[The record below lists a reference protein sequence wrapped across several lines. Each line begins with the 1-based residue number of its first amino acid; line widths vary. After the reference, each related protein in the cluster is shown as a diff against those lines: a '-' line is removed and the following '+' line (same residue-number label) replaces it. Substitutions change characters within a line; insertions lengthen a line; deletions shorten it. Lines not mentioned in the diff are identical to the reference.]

1 MEMGQ
6 GISHGIATLV
16 AEELNLPVAAIQ
28 VVGGAGNIAAYGN
41 LAWGGAAQGTG
52 GSTGTPSSWER
63 YRRAGAAARIMLV
76 QAAAQAWGVPVA
88 QVSTQDGVLSAGA
101 RRATYGEMAARAAAL
116 PLPAEV
122 PLKPAAQWT
131 RIGRDSTERVHAAD
145 KVNGRFRYT
154 LDIRLPGMLTAVVA
168 HPPRF
173 GARVASFDATAARA
187 VPGVTDVVQ
196 IPRGVAV
203 VAQNTWAALKGREA
217 LSVTWDESA
226 AETRGSAELLAEYR
240 AAAARPG
247 RVAAARGDA
256 PAALAAGRV
265 VEADY
270 AFPYLAHAALEPLDA
285 VVSREGDVI
294 NVWGGHQIP
303 DLYQAIAAQ
312 AAGTTPDRVRLH
324 VMPTGGGFGRR
335 AVADGE
341 IVAEAVA
348 TARAIGFRAPV
359 RLMWTREDDMTGGR
373 YRPAYVHRIRAAL
386 GPDGRIAAWQQ
397 HVVGQSI
404 LIGTPFEP
412 MLVRDGIDATS
423 VEGASDTPYAIPNL
437 RVEVTNTEVGVP
449 VLWWRSVGHTHTA
462 YAVETMMDTLA
473 AAAGADP
480 VAFRLAHLPEAA
492 RERAVL
498 RLAAERA
505 GWATPVPAG
514 RHRGVAVHQS
524 FGSFVAMVA
533 EISMQPGGAF
543 RVERVVAAV
552 DCGVPIN
559 PDVIRAQVEGGIG
572 FGLGA
577 AMAEELTLD
586 AGRVEQTNY
595 DGYTPLRIDAMPR
608 VEVHILPSTESPTGI
623 GEPGVPPIAPAV
635 ANALAAATGRRVRV
649 LPFAKGLAA

>member
-1 MEMGQ
+1 
-6 GISHGIATLV
+6 
-16 AEELNLPVAAIQ
+16 
-28 VVGGAGNIAAYGN
+28 
-41 LAWGGAAQGTG
+41 
-52 GSTGTPSSWER
+52 
-63 YRRAGAAARIMLV
+63 
-76 QAAAQAWGVPVA
+76 
-88 QVSTQDGVLSAGA
+88 
-101 RRATYGEMAARAAAL
+101 
-116 PLPAEV
+116 
-122 PLKPAAQWT
+122 
-131 RIGRDSTERVHAAD
+131 
-145 KVNGRFRYT
+145 VNGRFRYT
-154 LDIRLPGMLTAVVA
+154 LDLRLPGMLVALVA

-173 GARVASFDATAARA
+173 GARVASFDAAAARA

-196 IPRGVAV
+196 ISRGVAV
-203 VAQNTWAALKGREA
+203 VAQNTWAAMKGREA

-226 AETRGSAELLAEYR
+226 AERRGSAELMLAYS
-240 AAAARPG
+240 AAAAG
-247 RVAAARGDA
+247 TGAVAAERGDA
-256 PAALAAGRV
+256 VRALTGARV
-265 VEADY
+265 VEATY

-285 VVSREGDVI
+285 VVAREGDII

-312 AAGTTPDRVRLH
+312 AGGTTPDRVRLH

-335 AVADGE
+335 AVADAE
-341 IVAEAVA
+341 IVAEAVE
-348 TARAIGFRAPV
+348 TARAINFRAPV
-359 RLMWTREDDMTGGR
+359 KLMWTREDDMTGGR
-373 YRPAYVHRIRAAL
+373 YRPAYVHRVRAAL
-386 GPDGRIAAWQQ
+386 SADGRIAAWAQ

-404 LIGTPFEP
+404 LIGTPFEQ
-412 MLVRDGIDATS
+412 MLVRNGIDATS

-437 RVEVTNTEVGVP
+437 RVEVTNTQVGVP

-473 AAAGADP
+473 AAAGQDP
-480 VAFRLAHLPEAA
+480 VAFRLAHLPDAA
-492 RERAVL
+492 RERGVL

-505 GWATPVPAG
+505 GWGTPLPQG
-514 RHRGVAVHQS
+514 RFRGVAVHQS

-533 EISMQPGGAF
+533 EITMGANNAF

-552 DCGVPIN
+552 DCGTPIN

-595 DGYTPLRIDAMPR
+595 DAYTPLRIDAMPR

-635 ANALAAATGRRVRV
+635 ANAIAAATGRRVTV